1 MRCKTSGGS
10 AFGKAGSGGHKLKV
24 TMQGL
29 KGALLSRSSMFSC
42 CGPHPSTTDPGVARN
57 ASNSNF

>member
-10 AFGKAGSGGHKLKV
+10 AFGKAGNGGHNLKV
-24 TMQGL
+24 TTQGL
-29 KGALLSRSSMFSC
+29 KGALLSMFSC
-42 CGPHPSTTDPGVARN
+42 CGPHPNTTDPGVARN